1 MKVDVDK
8 IGRFD
13 GKKITK
19 ILRVYI
25 CEMKVHQL
33 QEYRIIQTFDL
44 VTIAKIHE
52 RILEIYK
59 IASMIL
65 WAIFDERF
73 KDEYSK

>member
-1 MKVDVDK
+1 M
-8 IGRFD
+8 
-13 GKKITK
+13 
-19 ILRVYI
+19 
-25 CEMKVHQL
+25 HQL

-73 KDEYSK
+73 KDEYLK